1 MEKLLVLVILLGLAV
16 LVFKLR
22 GDAAKERK
30 AVMARLA
37 AERDERGDYSPTAEL
52 FREVGVHH
60 APDAPLPRSFP
71 TAEFPQ
77 PARAEAGT
85 DLPDGFATA
94 FPPAFP
100 PMPADPSTIGSA
112 PAPTAADPAP
122 AAAAAAAAPV
132 GPGAPDPEFAGRDA
146 GFARTGRPEP
156 EPGDLRTLFKGI
168 SMPAGLRPLGP
179 LVPIT
184 ASFVTEASPAEVHAG
199 LEAEFERL
207 ECVANWVEPTVAQ
220 TERNGMRGIVTIYP
234 NPAALTDLDGTPL
247 FPGVAPGHVVVKM
260 LAL

>member
-60 APDAPLPRSFP
+60 VPDAPLPRSFP

-77 PARAEAGT
+77 PARAEAGA
-85 DLPDGFATA
+85 DLSDGFPPA
-94 FPPAFP
+94 FPAAFP

-112 PAPTAADPAP
+112 PAP
-122 AAAAAAAAPV
+122 AAAAPV
-132 GPGAPDPEFAGRDA
+132 TPAVPDPEFAGRDA
-146 GFARTGRPEP
+146 GFARTGREEP

-234 NPAALTDLDGTPL
+234 NPAALTDLDGAPL

>member
-1 MEKLLVLVILLGLAV
+1 MEKLLVLVILLGLAA

-30 AVMARLA
+30 AVMARLT

-52 FREVGVHH
+52 FREVGVQHV
-60 APDAPLPRSFP
+60 PDAPLPRSFP

-85 DLPDGFATA
+85 DLPDGFPPA
-94 FPPAFP
+94 FPAAFP

-112 PAPTAADPAP
+112 PAPAAAEAKP
-122 AAAAAAAAPV
+122 AAATVSPAV
-132 GPGAPDPEFAGRDA
+132 PDPEFAGRDA

-234 NPAALTDLDGTPL
+234 NPAALTDLDGAPL

>member
-30 AVMARLA
+30 AVMARLT

-52 FREVGVHH
+52 FREVGVQHV
-60 APDAPLPRSFP
+60 PDAPLPRSFP

-77 PARAEAGT
+77 PARAEAGA
-85 DLPDGFATA
+85 DLPDGFPPA
-94 FPPAFP
+94 FPAAFP

-112 PAPTAADPAP
+112 PAP
-122 AAAAAAAAPV
+122 AAAAPV
-132 GPGAPDPEFAGRDA
+132 TPATPDPEFAGRDA

-234 NPAALTDLDGTPL
+234 NPAALTDLDGAPL